1 MLSFPDDAVRGYVLD
16 RSPPMS
22 TGRGLLKR
30 RSDEYATLKEAAV
43 EVNRLGMLC
52 TEHGRPSGGRPPHRF
67 AADSG
72 INTSSVHIVKITR
85 IAILFSRPGCISC
98 DFAGIT

>member
-16 RSPPMS
+16 RSLPVS

-43 EVNRLGMLC
+43 EVNRLGVRS
-52 TEHGRPSGGRPPHRF
+52 TQH
-67 AADSG
+67 
-72 INTSSVHIVKITR
+72 
-85 IAILFSRPGCISC
+85 
-98 DFAGIT
+98 